1 LQQRIQ
7 EAEYPALRDSIASLV
22 NCKFRPLNK
31 KNIVSKI
38 LFIMSKNVLIVD
50 DSLYMR
56 TVIKDALEHAGFRV
70 VGQAAN
76 GEEAIDLA
84 FELQPDIITLD
95 NILPDMIGTDILKVY
110 TEEGLLSKVIM
121 ISAVG
126 QESVIQ
132 EGLNL
137 GAKAYIVKPF
147 TSDQLLSE
155 VNKL

>member
-1 LQQRIQ
+1 
-7 EAEYPALRDSIASLV
+7 
-22 NCKFRPLNK
+22 
-31 KNIVSKI
+31 
-38 LFIMSKNVLIVD
+38 MSKNVLIVD

-56 TVIKDALEHAGFRV
+56 TTIKDSLESAGFNI
-70 VGQAAN
+70 VGQAVN

-84 FELQPDIITLD
+84 FDLQPDIITLD

-132 EGLNL
+132 EGLSL
-137 GAKAYIVKPF
+137 GAKAYLVKPF
-147 TSDQLLSE
+147 TPDQLINE

>member
-1 LQQRIQ
+1 M
-7 EAEYPALRDSIASLV
+7 A
-22 NCKFRPLNK
+22 KT
-31 KNIVSKI
+31 
-38 LFIMSKNVLIVD
+38 VLIVD

-56 TVIKDALEHAGFRV
+56 TVIKDAIEASGFQV

-84 FELQPDIITLD
+84 FQLQPDIITLD

-110 TEEGLLSKVIM
+110 TQEGLLSKVIM

-132 EGLNL
+132 EGLKL
-137 GAKAYIVKPF
+137 GAKRYIVKPF
-147 TSDQLLSE
+147 TSDQLVREL
-155 VNKL
+155 NKL

>member
-1 LQQRIQ
+1 M
-7 EAEYPALRDSIASLV
+7 A
-22 NCKFRPLNK
+22 
-31 KNIVSKI
+31 
-38 LFIMSKNVLIVD
+38 KNVLVVD

-56 TVIKDALEHAGFRV
+56 TVIKDALEQGGYKV

-110 TEEGLLSKVIM
+110 NKEGLLSKVIM

-132 EGLNL
+132 QGLTL
-137 GAKAYIVKPF
+137 GAKAYLVKPF
-147 TSDQLLSE
+147 TSDQLIAELG
-155 VNKL
+155 KL